1 MEITD
6 KDEKKCKVIG
16 KIFNI
21 VKSIID
27 SDIGIY
33 TFVEQNNNNDK
44 YIFTFYTK
52 TSKLTINT
60 DLILSENDIIS
71 CYYIRTCRNKN
82 DEIGKTYRVKLS
94 ELERFIVIKTQ
105 LE

>member
-6 KDEKKCKVIG
+6 KDEKKRKVIG

-33 TFVEQNNNNDK
+33 TFVEQNNNNDR

-60 DLILSENDIIS
+60 DLILSENDIIP
-71 CYYIRTCRNKN
+71 CYYIRAGRNKK
-82 DEIGKTYRVKLS
+82 DEIGMIYKVKLS

>member
-6 KDEKKCKVIG
+6 KDEKKRKVIG
-16 KIFNI
+16 EIFNI
-21 VKSIID
+21 TKSIID

-71 CYYIRTCRNKN
+71 CYYIRAGKK
-82 DEIGKTYRVKLS
+82 DEIGMVYKVKLS

>member
-6 KDEKKCKVIG
+6 KDEKKRKVIG

-33 TFVEQNNNNDK
+33 TFVEQNNNNDR

-60 DLILSENDIIS
+60 DLILSDNDIIS
-71 CYYIRTCRNKN
+71 CYYIRAGKK
-82 DEIGKTYRVKLS
+82 DEIGMIYKVKLS

>member
-6 KDEKKCKVIG
+6 KDEKKRKVIG

-33 TFVEQNNNNDK
+33 TFVEQNNNNDR

-52 TSKLTINT
+52 TSKLTVNT
-60 DLILSENDIIS
+60 DLILSDNDTIS
-71 CYYIRTCRNKN
+71 CYYIRAGKK
-82 DEIGKTYRVKLS
+82 DEIGMIYRVKLS

>member
-6 KDEKKCKVIG
+6 KDEKKRKVIG

-33 TFVEQNNNNDK
+33 TFVEQNNNNDR

-71 CYYIRTCRNKN
+71 CYYIRAGKKN
-82 DEIGKTYRVKLS
+82 EIGMIYKVKLS

>member
-6 KDEKKCKVIG
+6 KDEKKRKVIG

-33 TFVEQNNNNDK
+33 TFVEQNNNNDR

-60 DLILSENDIIS
+60 DLILSDNDIIS
-71 CYYIRTCRNKN
+71 CYYIRAGRNKN
-82 DEIGKTYRVKLS
+82 DEIGKIYRVKLS